1 MTMPLGWKNN
11 STRMTLAEYLTSRK
25 DQSEK
30 NFDSLEIELKLA
42 LAALSSYQEAE
53 QLDGGGPPPYTPTGY
68 NFVTGEQM
76 IEIQVKERQ
85 ETMRKARLAA
95 YDADD
100 EYKRNSDS
108 AKKITIRGNFAL
120 AYILFWKLY
129 RIAPWIYDLPL
140 CMEQCLMKLWLTQY
154 KGILESATS
163 CVYHM
168 PQNPE
173 YLQTISMLHKI
184 LLEFSQTT
192 WVIE

>member
-1 MTMPLGWKNN
+1 MSLLTSYLFTPAATNVIVERRTVIIYFIRTKLFLSFMTMPLGWKNN

-85 ETMRKARLAA
+85 ETMRKS
-95 YDADD
+95 
-100 EYKRNSDS
+100 E
-108 AKKITIRGNFAL
+108 IG
-120 AYILFWKLY
+120 
-129 RIAPWIYDLPL
+129 
-140 CMEQCLMKLWLTQY
+140 CLR
-154 KGILESATS
+154 
-163 CVYHM
+163 CR
-168 PQNPE
+168 
-173 YLQTISMLHKI
+173 
-184 LLEFSQTT
+184 
-192 WVIE
+192 